1 MRFLI
6 ILGLFLIP
14 FSASAAYD
22 IKRDYCGVVAP
33 VQLCKCAFHGQMC
46 DGLGM
51 SKSAANAKLMGE
63 FEAWKKKKEE
73 ALMFTC
79 TISGEHEWKNGKC
92 VKKKTEEAKVEE
104 KPKCEQLYQPDK
116 DGVCAFAGARG
127 IRFDAESAEAFQ
139 AFVEGLAEGDG
150 GLFEGKDIKGRPIRV
165 GIVRAADGGYVFTG
179 DGVRF
184 FDNAKDAAAPGVWQ
198 KGLNAWDNLG
208 RWFGGLFGVGK
219 FAGRDTAGD
228 AAKQREGQLM
238 LDAAT
243 LAMDAMKEK
252 LGEDREGDE
261 EKSLERLDSWVGR
274 TKKVLGEEYDDL
286 IVDEL
291 GEMTGLD
298 TKSIRRAV
306 EDGSWEKV
314 VEGKTWEEVRDGKIE
329 DLQDDTLD
337 GVKEA
342 LYGVP
347 AEAIKT
353 LDKELK
359 RDRFADSVRAYAT
372 EREAGRT
379 AGDVFAAFGRGD
391 LPELEAM
398 DLAAHGQFYERAAL
412 FVAYEDAYQRY
423 RVMRDLRK

>member
-1 MRFLI
+1 MKYLVA
-6 ILGLFLIP
+6 LVLFLVVP
-14 FSASAAYD
+14 FFASAYD
-22 IKRDYCGVVAP
+22 VKKDYCGVVIPAA
-33 VQLCKCAFHGQMC
+33 LCKCAFHGEQC
-46 DGLGM
+46 GTL
-51 SKSAANAKLMGE
+51 SKKEANDKVMTGFAA
-63 FEAWKKKKEE
+63 WVKKKDDALRIACEIGGDKE
-73 ALMFTC
+73 L
-79 TISGEHEWKNGKC
+79 KDGKC
-92 VKKKTEEAKVEE
+92 VPKKAETKKEEE
-104 KPKCEQLYQPDK
+104 KPKCERLYRPDK
-116 DGVCAFAGARG
+116 DGACVFAGGRG
-127 IRFDAESAEAFQ
+127 VRFDAESASAFQ
-139 AFVEGLAEGDG
+139 EFVEGLAEGDG
-150 GLFEGKDIKGRPIRV
+150 GLFEGKDIKGKPIRV

-184 FDNAKDAAAPGVWQ
+184 FDNAKDAAAPGPWRR
-198 KGLNAWDNLG
+198 GLNAWDGIG

-219 FAGRDTAGD
+219 FTGKDTAGD

-252 LGEDREGDE
+252 LGEDVGGDE
-261 EKSLERLDSWVGR
+261 EKSLERLDTWVGR
-274 TKKVLGEEYDDL
+274 TQKVLGEEYDDL

-306 EDGSWEKV
+306 EDGSWDDVK
-314 VEGKTWEEVRDGKIE
+314 EGKTWEKIKEGKIE
-329 DLQDDTLD
+329 DIQDDALN

-359 RDRFADSVRAYAT
+359 RDRFADSARAYAT
-372 EREAGRT
+372 EREAGRS

-398 DLAAHGQFYERAAL
+398 DLAAHGQFYERSAL